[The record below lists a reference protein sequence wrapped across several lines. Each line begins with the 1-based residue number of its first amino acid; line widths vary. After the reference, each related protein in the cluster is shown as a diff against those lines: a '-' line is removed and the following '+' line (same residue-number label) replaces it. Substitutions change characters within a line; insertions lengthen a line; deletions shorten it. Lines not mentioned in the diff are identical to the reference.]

1 MASYEGEGAVS
12 GLVSGGATAAGLG
25 YASIAATS
33 GMAAAGSAG
42 ITAALTAAG
51 PLGWGIM
58 VAGALLGFGSGRAKK
73 KEERRKLAIA
83 KYNAG
88 LVRERANREA
98 DIISEQ
104 AQELGEQQYALNNLN
119 QISVTSRGGLLGTG
133 NDALSI
139 TNEVVKYVKDQNKL
153 AYNKKITLLQG
164 EETAQQIMQ
173 GAEAEAAAN
182 RTASKYSMY
191 NNILNAGANI
201 AMTPMSYANNAKF
214 LQESRSIAA
223 MKPSPTGSFYGDFML
238 SQSRQSLTPFD
249 TGPMGSMWR
258 MTPPV
263 NKMPPAPP
271 GFKNVLGGKLEK
283 IEE

>member
-201 AMTPMSYANNAKF
+201 
-214 LQESRSIAA
+214 
-223 MKPSPTGSFYGDFML
+223 DFML
-238 SQSRQSLTPFD
+238 SQSRQSLTPYD
-249 TGPMGSMWR
+249 IGPMGSMWR